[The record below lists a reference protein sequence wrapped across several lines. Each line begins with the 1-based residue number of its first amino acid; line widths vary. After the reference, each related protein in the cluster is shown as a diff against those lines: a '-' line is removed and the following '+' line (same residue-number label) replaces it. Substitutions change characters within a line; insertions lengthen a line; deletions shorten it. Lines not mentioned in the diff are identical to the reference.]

1 MANAKAA
8 EKASKLE
15 LPLHA
20 KLTLI
25 QDALAVPKGQRNEYG
40 GYNYRSAEDIYQA
53 LKPLLK
59 EYGLTLTV
67 TDVVAIVGDRN
78 YVRSTAVLTDGE
90 STIKTEAFA
99 REQDTVKGQIQAQ
112 ITGSASSYARKY
124 ALCGMFLIDGE
135 ADPDAT
141 NTHGKEQ
148 RKRDRFAKLKEL
160 KAEAVSLGISEQG
173 IASWISATFGKPLA
187 ECEAHEIAE
196 TERHI
201 AQLITDKKVLDA
213 RKAGDA

>member
-1 MANAKAA
+1 MANTKAA
-8 EKASKLE
+8 EQASKLE
-15 LPLHA
+15 LPLYA

-90 STIKTEAFA
+90 ATIKTDAFA

-141 NTHGKEQ
+141 NTHGRER
-148 RKRDRFAKLKEL
+148 RKAGKFAKLTEL
-160 KAEAVSLGISEQG
+160 KAEALALGITEDG
-173 IASWISATFGKPLA
+173 IKSWLDAKFGKPLA
-187 ECEAHEIAE
+187 DFEPHEITAAE
-196 TERHI
+196 GYV
-201 AQLITDKKVLDA
+201 AQLIADK
-213 RKAGDA
+213 RKLAGDA